1 MPQRPYENEAIRQ
14 LQRYLLQ
21 LSFFNALIPPVPQ
34 DGIWDTATQDS
45 LRAFQGLYGLP
56 VTGRA
61 DQVTWDTLYQA
72 YLQNLAETERPEP
85 VYIFPRQPNEYSVG
99 LGDEGALI
107 MAIQYLLRERMI
119 EYGLQVE
126 EQLLTQIYDAAT
138 EAWVRQFQ
146 SIHGLPVTGRV
157 DKATWNELA
166 RANND
171 RVNRYDPN

>member
-1 MPQRPYENEAIRQ
+1 MAEKPFEREAVRN

-21 LSFFNALIPPVPQ
+21 LSFFDPLIPPVPL
-34 DGIWDTATQDS
+34 DGVWNTATQES
-45 LRAFQGLYGLP
+45 LRAFQGQYGLP

-61 DQVTWDTLYQA
+61 DRVTWDTLYRA
-72 YLQNLAETERPEP
+72 YLENLAKTGRPEP
-85 VYIFPRQPNEYSVG
+85 VYIFPRLPNEYSVG

-107 MAIQYLLRERMI
+107 LAIQYLLRERMI
-119 EYGLQVE
+119 EYGRQTE
-126 EQLLTQIYDAAT
+126 EQELTQIFDATT
-138 EAWVRQFQ
+138 EAWVKEFQ
-146 SIHGLPVTGRV
+146 AIHRLPMTGRV